1 MILYFSGSGNN
12 KFIANYINKTLNDE
26 VISLNEVI
34 KFNKPLEFNS
44 SLPYLIITPIYAW
57 RYPLIIED
65 LIKKANFNG
74 NNKIYFIASM
84 GQNSGDAQK
93 YLKEIALNKKME
105 YMGYSKVIMPSNYV
119 VSEKAISN
127 DEAIKII
134 NDALPIINNLALL
147 IKNNQKFDE
156 PKKEHFGKMYSS
168 FINYGFN
175 KYFKSS
181 KNFKVSD
188 SCIKCKKC
196 IEVCP
201 LNNVSLVNN
210 KITFSTNCMFCLSC
224 MNHCPI
230 NAITYNNKKNG
241 TYLFDNLN
249 FEVDKK

>member
-1 MILYFSGSGNN
+1 MILYFSSSGNSE
-12 KFIANYINKTLNDE
+12 FIANCINKTLNDE
-26 VISLNEVI
+26 VVSLNEVI
-34 KFNKPLEFNS
+34 KFNKTLVFDS
-44 SLPYLIITPIYAW
+44 TSPYIIIAPIYAW
-57 RYPLIIED
+57 RYPLIIEE
-65 LIKKANFNG
+65 LIKKAKFHG

-84 GQNSGDAQK
+84 GQNSGDAQR

-119 VSEKAISN
+119 VSEKAIIKN
-127 DEAIKII
+127 EAIKII
-134 NDALPIINNLALL
+134 NNALPIINNLALL
-147 IKNNQKFDE
+147 IKNNQKFDK

-210 KITFSTNCMFCLSC
+210 KITFSSKCMFCLSC
-224 MNHCPI
+224 INHCPI

-249 FEVDKK
+249 FKTDKE

>member
-1 MILYFSGSGNN
+1 MILYFSSSGNSE
-12 KFIANYINKTLNDE
+12 FIANCINKTLNDE
-26 VISLNEVI
+26 VVSLNEVI
-34 KFNKPLEFNS
+34 KFNKTLVFDS
-44 SLPYLIITPIYAW
+44 TSPYIIIAPIYAW
-57 RYPLIIED
+57 RYPLIIEE
-65 LIKKANFNG
+65 LIKKAKFHG

-84 GQNSGDAQK
+84 GQNSGDAQR

-105 YMGYSKVIMPSNYV
+105 YMGYSKVIMPSK
-119 VSEKAISN
+119 KAIIKN
-127 DEAIKII
+127 EAIKII
-134 NDALPIINNLALL
+134 NNALPVINNLALL
-147 IKNNQKFDE
+147 IKNNQMFDE

-210 KITFSTNCMFCLSC
+210 KITFSSKCMFCLSC
-224 MNHCPI
+224 INHCPI

-241 TYLFDNLN
+241 TYLFGNLN
-249 FEVDKK
+249 FKTDKE